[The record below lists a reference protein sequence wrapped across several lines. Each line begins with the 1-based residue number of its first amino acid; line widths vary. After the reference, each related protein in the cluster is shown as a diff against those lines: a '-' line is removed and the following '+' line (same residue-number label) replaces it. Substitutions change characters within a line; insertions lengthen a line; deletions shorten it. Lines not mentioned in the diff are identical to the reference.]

1 MRKSHTRT
9 GLRPIKAG
17 VAAAATAAAV
27 VAGTTTAVIAAVTNP
42 TLTPST
48 STVPV
53 AGGWDLTF
61 RHDDLSAFTAPLP
74 DEAWF
79 LQGASCPAAASRPTA
94 ESDTTKEVTLDA
106 GSLGAQLAAD
116 YVTVTTPAL
125 SAGTWRFCMYES
137 SAPAQAGN
145 ATVSAVAF
153 GKMSA
158 YYGSSAGGNIL
169 TFTVPT
175 ATFIGGVAT
184 TFNSATTTC
193 PATYGTANTTTN
205 IAAASSKKSTTEVAV
220 TVPKTLTVADDYGV
234 CIYTGTG
241 TGTLLARGDM
251 TYAGYDPTLPTVTVN
266 PTGGAEGLGN
276 VTLTTTTANTFSVV
290 PGISFTRGSC
300 PGTLADEDSVVDPYS
315 VDATL
320 ISGTK
325 VAVPIP
331 ATTTVNGSDATT
343 PWHICVFASDDDNA
357 KLLTQ
362 PVTYSV
368 APVLSL
374 ADITDADF
382 SLASGPAQGGT
393 YVTIVDLQGIPTAA
407 GAAVSATLG
416 GSPLTE
422 LKINNSE
429 SISGYTTAHAPGEV
443 ALSVTTAAGTQ
454 TSPTTP
460 FEYSYGITV
469 EPNTAEP
476 GDAEVV
482 LDVMGAGFTDP
493 DIDWPTTDFSASA
506 VDVSVDTDARVLLT
520 NNAWNNQVQLTNA
533 DGTGINAFATADGL
547 PTTQC
552 GEVLVI
558 SDSELICTMD
568 LSVTL
573 DISTNNVTTTA
584 TPVDPGT
591 YTVTVINTN
600 GAAGASS
607 GVEFGMYN
615 VSVPSS
621 GSTFT
626 VADF

>member
-1 MRKSHTRT
+1 MRKSHTKT
-9 GLRPIKAG
+9 GLRPVRAG
-17 VAAAATAAAV
+17 VAVAATAAAV
-27 VAGTTTAVIAAVTNP
+27 VAGTATTAFGAPVTMTNSVTSIP
-42 TLTPST
+42 TQ
-48 STVPV
+48 
-53 AGGWDLTF
+53 GGWTATF
-61 RHDDLSAFTAPLP
+61 TEGGLGALAPS
-74 DEAWF
+74 EAWF
-79 LQGASCPAAASRPTA
+79 VTAASCPTDDPDADATGVVEA
-94 ESDTTKEVTLDA
+94 DTFAIVSNTI
-106 GSLGAQLAAD
+106 
-116 YVTVTTPAL
+116 TVTTPVLPAGSWKL
-125 SAGTWRFCMYES
+125 CAYDSDGGEAVGISAAMT
-137 SAPAQAGN
+137 
-145 ATVSAVAF
+145 AVAF

-169 TFTVPT
+169 TFTVPV
-175 ATFIGGVAT
+175 ATFNAGVAT